1 MKPDIAKKHLV
12 FILMFAVLLGS
23 AFAGGGSD
31 VEESGPITVTL
42 GYNAFLSDSF
52 TDAPAPIDVIRSELA
67 ARYPDIELEYLTM
80 PQDMLDSLTIWM
92 ASEDDT
98 VDIYGMDQPWVSQF
112 GRAGWAV
119 PLNEN
124 IPNLE
129 ELITPAGL
137 DIFSYNGKRLGV
149 PFWGSVTGLYYR
161 DDILAEYGFG
171 PPETV
176 DDMVEA
182 VRRVQ
187 EVDAEAAGF
196 LWPGSRY
203 EDLVMFYSTLLF
215 AFGGRYGNASSGY
228 QFDSP
233 ESLRALQF
241 MRQTIE
247 EGISP
252 AKVQNWERLE
262 ARRDFTAGEGVFLW
276 DNNDMVTWLDDP
288 ERSEIAGK
296 WGFMP
301 FPSQPEGERSA
312 ITGGFA
318 FAANPF
324 GANTDAAV
332 QVLEVIADTAVQKGF
347 ALAWG
352 PVQYAAGLY
361 EDAEVQ
367 RYNPNV
373 DRLTAVLAAAKT
385 RPPSERYAELSGLMQ
400 EELNAAVTG
409 TVPIEDALKRMT
421 ERADALEN

>member
-1 MKPDIAKKHLV
+1 MKWRMEKSA
-12 FILMFAVLLGS
+12 FILTVIFSALLTP
-23 AFAGGGSD
+23 AFAGGGAAG
-31 VEESGPITVTL
+31 EEAGPVTVTL

-52 TDAPAPIDVIRSELA
+52 TDAPAPIDVIRAELA

-92 ASEDDT
+92 ASRDDT

-119 PLNEN
+119 PLDTD

-129 ELITPAGL
+129 ALIEPAGL
-137 DIFSYNGKRLGV
+137 DIFSYNGERLGV
-149 PFWGSVTGLYYR
+149 PFWGSAAGLYYR
-161 DDILAEYGFG
+161 GDILAEYGFE

-176 DDMVEA
+176 DDLVEI
-182 VRRVQ
+182 VKSVQ
-187 EVDAEAAGF
+187 AENPDTPGF
-196 LWPGSRY
+196 LWPGARD
-203 EDLVMFYSTLLF
+203 EDLVMYYSTLLF
-215 AFGGRYGNASSGY
+215 AFGGGYRDAASGY
-228 QFDSP
+228 EFDSP
-233 ESLRALQF
+233 ASIRALEF
-241 MRQTIE
+241 IRQTIE

-252 AKVQNWERLE
+252 ANAQNWERLE
-262 ARRDFTAGEGVFLW
+262 ARRDFVAGEGIFLW
-276 DNNDMVTWLDDP
+276 DNNDMVTWLDNP
-288 ERSEIAGK
+288 EQSKIAGN

-301 FPSQPEGERSA
+301 FPAQPEGESAA

-324 GANTDAAV
+324 GGHTDAAL
-332 QVLEVIADTAVQKGF
+332 QVLEVVAERAVQKGF

-352 PVQYAAGLY
+352 PVQYAKGLY
-361 EDAEVQ
+361 DDAEVQ

-373 DRLTAVLAAAKT
+373 DRLTPVLAAAKT

-409 TVPIEDALKRMT
+409 TVRIEDALKRMT
-421 ERADALEN
+421 ERADALGN